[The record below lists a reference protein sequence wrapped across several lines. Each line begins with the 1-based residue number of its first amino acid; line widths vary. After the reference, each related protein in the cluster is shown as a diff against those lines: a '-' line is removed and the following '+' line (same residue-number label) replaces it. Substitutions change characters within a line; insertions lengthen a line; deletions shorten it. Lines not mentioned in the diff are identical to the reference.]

1 MQVVSS
7 PRYVCMACML
17 GLYSENIG
25 PFLPFSNWDCIGGGV
40 QVGMGWQAG
49 EVSLGYVYTER

>member
-1 MQVVSS
+1 MCRSSQVLGMFVW
-7 PRYVCMACML
+7 PVCLDYILKTL
-17 GLYSENIG
+17 GHFF
-25 PFLPFSNWDCIGGGV
+25 PFLIGIVWGGV